1 MIKAIIFDMDGTI
14 LNTIE
19 DITDSV
25 NYALSLKK
33 LPEKSVEDIKL
44 AVGSGAYQLIE
55 RVVPANYDEKETKE
69 VYNIY
74 QEYYDQN
81 SSNRTGPYDGI
92 LDLLKNLKEKGYKL
106 SVVSNKHE
114 YLVNELNIKMF
125 KNYFDV
131 SIGMV
136 EGIPIKP
143 KPDMLL
149 KAIKLLEVSKDEV
162 VFIGDSDVDILTARN
177 AKITSIG
184 VTWGFRDR
192 QVLIDHQANYI
203 IDSPKELYQII
214 EGINKL

>member
-14 LNTIE
+14 LNTID

-25 NYALSLKK
+25 NYALSMKN
-33 LPEKSVEDIKL
+33 LPEKSVDDVKQ
-44 AVGSGAYQLIE
+44 AVGSGAFQLIE
-55 RVVPANYDEKETKE
+55 KVVPAHYDEEEKKE
-69 VYNIY
+69 VYQIY
-74 QEYYDQN
+74 QEHYDQN

-92 LDLLKNLKEKGYKL
+92 LDLLKTLKEQDYKL
-106 SVVSNKHE
+106 AVVSNKHE
-114 YLVNELNIKMF
+114 YLVHELNIKMF
-125 KNYFDV
+125 RNYFDV

-143 KPDMLL
+143 EPDMLL
-149 KAIKLLEVSKDEV
+149 KAINLLNISKEEVIFV
-162 VFIGDSDVDILTARN
+162 GDSDVDMLTARN

-203 IDSPKELYQII
+203 IDEPTELYPII